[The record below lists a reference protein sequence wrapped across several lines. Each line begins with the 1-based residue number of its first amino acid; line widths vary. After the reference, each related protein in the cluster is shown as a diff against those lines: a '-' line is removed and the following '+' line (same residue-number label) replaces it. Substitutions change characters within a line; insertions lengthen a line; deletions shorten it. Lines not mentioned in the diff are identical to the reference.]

1 MMTDATPSGAGEPLA
16 AVLGRGR
23 FRGPLRLLGPGF
35 VAAIAYVDPGNFATN
50 ISAGARYGYALVWVI
65 VAANFMAV
73 LVQYLSSK
81 LGLVTGRSLPEV
93 CRDRYP
99 GPVRWFLW
107 AQAELV
113 AIATDLAEF
122 LGAAIALRL
131 LLGWS
136 AVVAA
141 AVTAITAVV
150 MLSVQQRGHRGFEV
164 LIAGFMTIIVA
175 AFGVL
180 LLSVHVDAGG
190 VLSGLRPTVP
200 ADGLLLVVGIVGAT
214 VMPHVV
220 YLHSALVTGR
230 VRPADPEE
238 RRKLVRYMGL
248 DVVLAMLVAGAAN
261 LAMLVFAAA
270 ALHGA
275 GSAPIETLDA
285 AHAAIGLTLGAI
297 PATAL
302 ALGLLASGLSSSSV
316 GTLAGQVIMQGFI
329 DRRIPLA
336 VRRLVTM
343 VPAIVVLIAGVEPTV
358 VLVLSQVVLSFGIPF
373 AIVPLVHLTS
383 SRSVMGSFA
392 NGRRIAGLAGIVAAI
407 VIGLNLWL
415 LAATLLPG

>member
-1 MMTDATPSGAGEPLA
+1 MIGAPTRAAAETLEAILA
-16 AVLGRGR
+16 RGR

-50 ISAGARYGYALVWVI
+50 VSAGARFGYALVWVI
-65 VAANFMAV
+65 VAANLMAV

-81 LGLVTGRSLPEV
+81 LGLITGRSLPEV

-131 LLGWS
+131 LFGWS
-136 AVVAA
+136 AIVAA
-141 AVTAITAVV
+141 IVTAITALV
-150 MLSVQQRGHRGFEV
+150 MLSVQQRGHRRFEV
-164 LIAGFMTIIVA
+164 LIAGFMAIIVA
-175 AFGVL
+175 AFAVL
-180 LLSVHVDAGG
+180 VLSVQVDAGG
-190 VLSGLRPTVP
+190 VLYGLRPTVP
-200 ADGLLLVVGIVGAT
+200 TDALLLIVGIVGAT

-220 YLHSALVTGR
+220 YLHSALVSDR
-230 VRPADPEE
+230 VRPPDGRG
-238 RRKLVRYMGL
+238 RRTLLRYMGL
-248 DVVLAMLVAGAAN
+248 DVVLAMIVAGAAN

-270 ALHGA
+270 ALHGTQA
-275 GSAPIETLDA
+275 APVETLDQ
-285 AHAAIGLTLGAI
+285 AHAAIGLTIGVV
-297 PATAL
+297 PAA
-302 ALGLLASGLSSSSV
+302 AFAVALLASGLASSSV

-329 DRRIPLA
+329 ERRIPLA

-343 VPAIVVLIAGVEPTV
+343 APAIVILVAGVEPTF
-358 VLVLSQVVLSFGIPF
+358 VLVLSQVILSFGIPF

-383 SRSVMGSFA
+383 SRAVMGAFA
-392 NGRRIAGLAGIVAAI
+392 NSRRVSVLAGAVASV

-415 LAATLLPG
+415 LAGTLLPR

>member
-1 MMTDATPSGAGEPLA
+1 
-16 AVLGRGR
+16 
-23 FRGPLRLLGPGF
+23 
-35 VAAIAYVDPGNFATN
+35 
-50 ISAGARYGYALVWVI
+50 
-65 VAANFMAV
+65 
-73 LVQYLSSK
+73 
-81 LGLVTGRSLPEV
+81 
-93 CRDRYP
+93 
-99 GPVRWFLW
+99 
-107 AQAELV
+107 V

-131 LLGWS
+131 LFGWS

-141 AVTAITAVV
+141 AVTAITAIV
-150 MLSVQQRGHRGFEV
+150 MLSVQQRGHRAFEI
-164 LIAGFMTIIVA
+164 LIAGFMAIIVA
-175 AFGVL
+175 AFAVL
-180 LLSVHVDAGG
+180 LLSVQLDAGG
-190 VLSGLRPTVP
+190 VLFGLRPAVP
-200 ADGLLLVVGIVGAT
+200 AGGLLLIVGIVGAT

-220 YLHSALVTGR
+220 YLHSALVTER
-230 VRPADPEE
+230 VRPADPTE
-238 RRKLVRYMGL
+238 RRTLVRYMGL

-270 ALHGA
+270 TLHGT
-275 GSAPIETLDA
+275 GPRPIETLDE
-285 AHAAIGLTLGAI
+285 AHAAIALTLGAI

-343 VPAIVVLIAGVEPTV
+343 VPAIVVLIVGVEPTT
-358 VLVLSQVVLSFGIPF
+358 VLVLSQVTLSFGIPF
-373 AIVPLVHLTS
+373 AIVPLVHLTT

-392 NGRRIAGLAGIVAAI
+392 NSRRVAGLAGIVATI